1 MEFDVAGAGSVLVGL
16 TAAELRE
23 NGLTFETLDY
33 GNAATRA
40 LVARLLRKAA
50 EETGAL
56 LLPEAPLRIDVLPRT
71 DGGCLFLFS
80 RQTQDLSAP
89 KDCAFFSD
97 DIFAMIDAARACRT
111 QVCARRSA
119 LSERS
124 RADFAAAAL
133 YGVAAAGPQRV
144 SSSAGVRPARAGTAG
159 RDGAVPDRKERLKS
173 TLRRRRVTRRSW
185 LSGPRRRRWRTRR
198 PARWRRPSRRSR
210 RF

>member
-111 QVCARRSA
+111 QGFALGGALFQNDRGLILLQRLCTASQRRV
-119 LSERS
+119 LSEFLRPLAS
-124 RADFAAAAL
+124 DPLERVRLEETAQCLIEKNAL
-133 YGVAAAGPQRV
+133 KVLCGG
-144 SSSAGVRPARAGTAG
+144 
-159 RDGAVPDRKERLKS
+159 GA
-173 TLRRRRVTRRSW
+173 
-185 LSGPRRRRWRTRR
+185 
-198 PARWRRPSRRSR
+198 
-210 RF
+210 